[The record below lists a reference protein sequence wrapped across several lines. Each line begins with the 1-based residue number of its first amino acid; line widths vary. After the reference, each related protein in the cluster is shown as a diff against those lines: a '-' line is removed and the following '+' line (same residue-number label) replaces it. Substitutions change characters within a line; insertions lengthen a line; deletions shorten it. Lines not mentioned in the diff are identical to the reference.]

1 MFILGHEL
9 SNFYIRVGD
18 NFNETTFNAST
29 FAECWHQGR
38 IPNRLVDTQKFFCK
52 SIIVGRYVAIHYP
65 ESKVGRLRLCEVAVY
80 KHSGLRQIFLYMS
93 RILLVSMKVEYLH
106 INYRHEGN

>member
-1 MFILGHEL
+1 MFILGHGL
-9 SNFYIRVGD
+9 SNFYIGVGD

-29 FAECWHQGR
+29 FGECWHQGR
-38 IPNRLVDTQKFFCK
+38 IPNRLVDTQRFFCT
-52 SIIVGRYVAIHYP
+52 SIILGRYVAIHYP

-80 KHSGLRQIFLYMS
+80 KHSGLCHFFLYMS
-93 RILLVSMKVEYLH
+93 RIILVSMKEEYLH